1 MTVLIMVKFDLHIIY
16 VIIHSL
22 FLIESSTR
30 MVYFEGLEWLTEPVA
45 HYSS

>member
-1 MTVLIMVKFDLHIIY
+1 MTVLMMLKFGLC
-16 VIIHSL
+16 IIHVVLHTL
-22 FLIESSTR
+22 FLIVSSTG